1 MKSDMSIT
9 VIYHA
14 TSLTVLYTYDPASVF
29 LYNIEDVICQCFTHI
44 NSSTLWKITGQGD
57 FRQKHLDSIVSR
69 SELTTCFSQL
79 LFAHMTQH

>member
-44 NSSTLWKITGQGD
+44 NSSTL
-57 FRQKHLDSIVSR
+57 
-69 SELTTCFSQL
+69 
-79 LFAHMTQH
+79 